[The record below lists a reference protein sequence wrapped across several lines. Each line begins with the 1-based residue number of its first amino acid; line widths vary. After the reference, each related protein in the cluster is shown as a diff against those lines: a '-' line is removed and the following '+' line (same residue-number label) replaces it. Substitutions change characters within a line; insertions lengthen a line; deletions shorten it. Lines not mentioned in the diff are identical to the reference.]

1 MGLRK
6 LFAAA
11 TAIVGLFISV
21 DYGLCD
27 RFRCRGVDV
36 PTTTPVSVGWQ
47 GRSVWTIVY
56 IVGVALWTLQ
66 FSLLE
71 GDIVTSS
78 AVSLEYN
85 HFRVWVTLKRY
96 FFQRVNTT
104 PRMNL
109 LTTVSRI
116 VSNAT
121 AKLPNQP
128 SPKAS
133 IPKPN
138 ALHVALWIHGLAL
151 LVTIPFGWID
161 VIPGSGSVSSQ

>member
-1 MGLRK
+1 MLGLRK
-6 LFAAA
+6 LFSVA

-36 PTTTPVSVGWQ
+36 PTTGATTPISVGWQ

-78 AVSLEYN
+78 AVSLWSIQSLLVSMN
-85 HFRVWVTLKRY
+85 LKR
-96 FFQRVNTT
+96 FIFIFRE
-104 PRMNL
+104 PIRCP
-109 LTTVSRI
+109 
-116 VSNAT
+116 A
-121 AKLPNQP
+121 
-128 SPKAS
+128 
-133 IPKPN
+133 
-138 ALHVALWIHGLAL
+138 
-151 LVTIPFGWID
+151 
-161 VIPGSGSVSSQ
+161 

>member
-1 MGLRK
+1 MNYISVTYSFLLVMGLRK

-36 PTTTPVSVGWQ
+36 PTTGNTTPVSVGWQ

-71 GDIVTSS
+71 GDIVKSS
-78 AVSLEYN
+78 LVSLKYI
-85 HFRVWVTLKRY
+85 
-96 FFQRVNTT
+96 Q
-104 PRMNL
+104 
-109 LTTVSRI
+109 SR
-116 VSNAT
+116 
-121 AKLPNQP
+121 
-128 SPKAS
+128 
-133 IPKPN
+133 
-138 ALHVALWIHGLAL
+138 
-151 LVTIPFGWID
+151 
-161 VIPGSGSVSSQ
+161 SGRS